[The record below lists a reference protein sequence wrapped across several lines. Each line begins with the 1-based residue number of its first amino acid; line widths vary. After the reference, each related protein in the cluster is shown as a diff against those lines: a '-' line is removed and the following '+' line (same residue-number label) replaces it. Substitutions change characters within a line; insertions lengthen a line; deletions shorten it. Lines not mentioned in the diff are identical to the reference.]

1 MIISIDHLAMKVSH
15 MTMWFPVH
23 FITFSHHLRQKSGS
37 STVVKSLRAK
47 TGNTGDAGSIPGFG
61 RYSGV
66 GNG

>member
-1 MIISIDHLAMKVSH
+1 MIITIDHLTMKVSH
-15 MTMWFPVH
+15 MTMWFLVH

-37 STVVKSLRAK
+37 TVVKSLRAN

-61 RYSGV
+61 RHSGV